1 MLDFINFEILDKT
14 KPFATDV
21 LIQFEETGVNTQKY
35 SFIQDRLDNYNLYI
49 DTKYSMTYETQ
60 YNEPEGIL
68 LMGIVISI
76 PDRLVPDDDDKYNQ
90 LIAVFIKG
98 FQQFHERTMQFLKN
112 KKEGSSL
119 KKNLLYFSY

>member
-21 LIQFEETGVNTQKY
+21 LIQFEENGVNTEKY
-35 SFIQDRLDNYNLYI
+35 IFIQDRLDNYNLYM

-60 YNEPEGIL
+60 YNEPEEIL
-68 LMGIVISI
+68 FMGITITI
-76 PDRLVPDDDDKYNQ
+76 PDRFVPQDDDEYNQ
-90 LIAVFIKG
+90 LISVFIKG

-112 KKEGSSL
+112 KKEKGTA
-119 KKNLLYFSY
+119 